1 MREDKVEQKHIIDA
15 RGILQIQGE
24 SVDNNYLIK
33 WAEKL
38 SVRGILKELLK
49 TVRFC

>member
-1 MREDKVEQKHIIDA
+1 MTQEEILKKVIFHLIDA
-15 RGILQIQGE
+15 KGILQVQEE

-38 SVRGILKELLK
+38 RSGKY
-49 TVRFC
+49 